1 MPDDKPDDTPNGK
14 LYKDPAPGERVP
26 AWALHHHAEEVRYAH
41 LMHDMEERRLQM
53 ERDRR
58 AHFDFLAREFTE
70 RDRQHVKDLIGA
82 AVHQGAFEAEVLR
95 FPGWY
100 LEDRGR
106 AINNGEPDWPRSLV
120 GYGKCF
126 YDAFV
131 DLMQPLGYRIEA
143 RVLDYPHG
151 MIGDIALFMKW

>member
-1 MPDDKPDDTPNGK
+1 MPNDKP
-14 LYKDPAPGERVP
+14 YKDPTPEEQVP

-41 LMHDMEERRLQM
+41 LLHDEEERRRQM

-58 AHFDFLAREFTE
+58 AHFEFLVRRFTE
-70 RDRQHVKDLIGA
+70 KDRQHVKDLIGA
-82 AVHQGAFEAEVLR
+82 AVHQGAFEVEVLR

-106 AINNGEPDWPRSLV
+106 AINNGEADWPKSLV
-120 GYGKCF
+120 GYAKCF
-126 YDAFV
+126 YDAYV
-131 DLMQPLGYRIEA
+131 DLVKPLGYGIKA

-151 MIGDIALFMKW
+151 MIGDVAIYLTW